1 MEGSF
6 HTKPWCGEVGK
17 KTGDIFIVL
26 AAGHHRRAHQLSNPQ
41 RASGG
46 TSHLTHTPTVAI
58 APQAGNPE
66 NSLTSSTCTTA

>member
-1 MEGSF
+1 
-6 HTKPWCGEVGK
+6 
-17 KTGDIFIVL
+17 VL